1 MLVESWLHRAAA
13 ARPDHPALVTAQRTL
28 SYAKLLDAVAGADL
42 PAGPGDNVA
51 LALPPGEAFTVA
63 LHACLLAGAVAVPVD
78 PRLGKAERARREG
91 ACAVVV
97 REALPA
103 GRAPARARVA
113 PTHDLAATAL
123 VVHTS
128 GSTDAGTPVALTY
141 ANWLWSALGSS
152 VALGHPR
159 DERWLCTLPLS
170 HVGGLSVLLRAVIGA
185 TTVILHER
193 FDTRAVLEELARPDG
208 ATAVSLVPTT
218 LQRLL
223 DGGLHHPAA
232 LRTALLG
239 GAPVPPALLDRS
251 RDAGVP
257 AVTTY
262 GLTEAC
268 SQVATAGVPLF
279 CTRVRIADDGEVLVS
294 GPTVAPGAA
303 GPDGWLR
310 TGDLGEMRSDG
321 TLVVTGRAADT
332 IVTGG
337 ENVAPTDVEAVLE
350 RHPAVAEAAVH
361 GRPDPEWGEA
371 VVATVVLRVPATDTE
386 LIAHCALH
394 LAPFQAPKSIT
405 FAHALPRTPSGK
417 VRRPALRADS
427 AWRGGDPSAG

>member
-13 ARPDHPALVTAQRTL
+13 ARADHPALITAQGTL
-28 SYAKLLDAVAGADL
+28 TYAQLLDAVAGADL
-42 PAGPGDNVA
+42 PAQRGDHVA
-51 LALPPGEAFTVA
+51 LALPPGEAFVVA
-63 LHACLLAGAVAVPVD
+63 LHACLLRGAVAVPID
-78 PRLGKAERARREG
+78 PRLGSAQRARRETG
-91 ACAVVV
+91 CAVVV

-103 GRAPARARVA
+103 ARAPARARAA
-113 PTHDLAATAL
+113 PTHDLAAPAL

-128 GSTDAGTPVALTY
+128 GSTGAGTPVALTY

-152 VALGHPR
+152 VALGHRR
-159 DERWLCTLPLS
+159 DEGWLCALPLS

-193 FDTRAVLEELARPDG
+193 FDTQAVLQELIRRDG
-208 ATAVSLVPTT
+208 PTAVSLVPTM

-223 DGGLHHPAA
+223 DAGLRRPST

-239 GAPVPPALLDRS
+239 GAPVPPALLERA

-257 AVTTY
+257 VVTTY

-268 SQVATAGVPLF
+268 SQVATAGAPLF

-310 TGDLGEMRSDG
+310 TGDLGELATDG
-321 TLVVTGRAADT
+321 TLLVTGRAADT

-337 ENVAPTDVEAVLE
+337 ENVAPSEVEAVLE
-350 RHPAVAEAAVH
+350 RHPAVSEAVVH
-361 GRPDPEWGEA
+361 GRPDPVWGEA
-371 VVATVVLRVPATDTE
+371 VVATVVLRAETVEAE
-386 LIAHCALH
+386 LSAHCAAH
-394 LAPFQAPKSIT
+394 MATHQVPKAVA
-405 FAHALPRTPSGK
+405 FATELPRTAGGK
-417 VRRPALRADS
+417 LRRRAGRPDPASR
-427 AWRGGDPSAG
+427 